1 MRDRSIRKQADW
13 NQFDTE
19 FATNL
24 ILFIQIPAVKHVN
37 NVNFNFIRFGKY
49 IVNPLT
55 PRSDCEFPPPAA
67 PHFLVDK
74 SQEFGAES
82 RQQRLPD
89 KLECSSYLFAG
100 QCMDIVDRN
109 YMLITSG
116 S

>member
-37 NVNFNFIRFGKY
+37 NVNFNFIRFGEY

-55 PRSDCEFPPPAA
+55 PRSDCKFSPLAA
-67 PHFLVDK
+67 THFLVDK
-74 SQEFGAES
+74 SQEFGVNQDS
-82 RQQRLPD
+82 NVYLISQSVLVPFLQDSVWILQR
-89 KLECSSYLFAG
+89 G
-100 QCMDIVDRN
+100 
-109 YMLITSG
+109 ITC
-116 S
+116 